1 MACGDVL
8 SLEDLQTAKKHQIF
22 EAEVITGKAG
32 GVAGGVDIDYA
43 TNQVTGQTQKTMPA
57 VLRDAGFDQASFTFA
72 TGGTLAVNDRDKA
85 VFDPVSKAWYTWVGA
100 LPKVVPAGAN
110 PVGDSDWRPWTDP
123 TLRAQVFVSTKAQ
136 LLSNI
141 ADDIPAN
148 ITSALDG
155 ASFDA
160 AESALLLSK
169 LYLVTSTSPVVLYV
183 SSVSVSTGDICK
195 VGDNGNITLSGS
207 SPVET
212 TLTSVDSVSGAA
224 GNFSVTYNVAS
235 SIGMAVGDVLCVDQV
250 LPARV
255 HYSSAFTG
263 VRKPVL
269 GEMMIGF
276 NFMGSLTVSGTTC
289 TVTGTGCPTYLE
301 PGFLVHIQGQT
312 RTIQTVS
319 ASSFT
324 IDAALDFSPT
334 GLQWWWVSRPA
345 TGTVAI
351 SGTTVTGTS
360 TVFLSQYDPD
370 DIIVVDGRLLRIVSV
385 ASDTQMTISHNQTV
399 PAGAGHSVYKA
410 GLLHEGAFEITG
422 ISGNQVTVSNKSRL
436 RKPPKNLITAG
447 RVRCVK
453 TILKN
458 TGSGNGFVFS
468 MGSVLQ
474 GIKDIAIVS
483 PGAGTGLALNGSGAA
498 SGYNQQTGQVQLL
511 GCAAVVGWS
520 KNAFLSAGAVLV
532 ATDQF
537 FSGSS
542 SHGIECTDGGDAY
555 LRNARVHGAG
565 GIGMIAAGG
574 YARVSSAAFVGCG
587 LQGVRQDVGSG
598 VYGDT
603 WYAWGNVSHGVM
615 QVNQCGIQFVDSI
628 SCCNGSEGFNTQNL
642 GKGRL
647 SRTLFGGN
655 VGFSI
660 NSTNS
665 EHEATQVWVSGSGTG
680 RNGVNCSKGRL
691 DLRDSAQTGCGS
703 SGIYAQQTSVVTADN
718 SVQRGNTS
726 SGARADDVNSV
737 ILLMSG
743 YHGGNGSSDITEVAG
758 GRVAWNK
765 NPLSTLTIGSTY
777 RESVVIADDAVASVY
792 VGNNTVQ
799 FDLISPSSIALQGFV
814 RTRAGSSP
822 GSVLIAGQ
830 GIAASVG
837 VLTGV
842 TGVDGGFTVSPAS
855 DGYVYLENRT
865 GSAKTIIMAIMGK
878 IS

>member
-57 VLRDAGFDQASFTFA
+57 VLRDAGFDQASFTFT
-72 TGGTLAVNDRDKA
+72 TGGTLGVNDRDKA
-85 VFDPVSKAWYTWVGA
+85 VFDPVSKAWYTWAGT
-100 LPKVVPAGAN
+100 LPKVVPAGTD
-110 PVGDSDWRPWTDP
+110 PVGHSDWRPWTDP
-123 TLRAQVFVSTKAQ
+123 TLRAQVFVNTKSQ

-155 ASFDA
+155 ASFDT
-160 AESALLLSK
+160 AESAILLSK
-169 LYLVTSTSPVVLYV
+169 LNLVSSQSQVTLYVASLSTSA
-183 SSVSVSTGDICK
+183 SEICN
-195 VGDNGNITLSGS
+195 VGGNGNITLSGS

-212 TLTSVDSVSGAA
+212 SLDSVAAVSGSA

-235 SIGMAVGDVLCVDQV
+235 AAGMAVGDVLCVDQV

-255 HYSSAFTG
+255 HYSAAFTG

-276 NFMGSLTVSGTTC
+276 NFMGSLTALGTTC
-289 TVTGTGCPTYLE
+289 SVTGTGCPTYLE

-312 RTIQTVS
+312 RVIQTVS

-324 IDAALDFSPT
+324 MGAPLDFSPT

-345 TGTVAI
+345 SGSVGI
-351 SGTTVTGTS
+351 SGATVTGAGTAF
-360 TVFLSQYDPD
+360 TTEYDPD
-370 DIIVVDGRLLRIVSV
+370 DIIVVDGRLLRIVSI

-399 PAGAGHSVYKA
+399 PAGAAHSVYKA

-422 ISGNQVTVSNKSRL
+422 ISGNQVTVANKSRL
-436 RKPPKNLITAG
+436 RKPPKNLITGG
-447 RVRCVK
+447 RVRCIK

-474 GIKDIAIVS
+474 GIKDIALVS
-483 PGAGTGLALNGSGAA
+483 PGAGIGLSLNGFGAT
-498 SGYNQQTGQVQLL
+498 SGYNQQTGQTQLL
-511 GCAAVVGWS
+511 GCSAVVGWG
-520 KNAFLSAGAVLV
+520 KCAFLSAGSVLV
-532 ATDQF
+532 GTDQF

-542 SHGIECTDGGDAY
+542 SHAIECTDGGDAY

-574 YARVSSAAFVGCG
+574 YARTSSAAFIGCG

-603 WYAWGNVSHGVM
+603 WYTWGNASHGLM
-615 QVNQCGIQFVDSI
+615 QVNQCGVQFVDSI
-628 SCCNGSEGFNTQNL
+628 SCCNGGEGTNVQNSA
-642 GKGRL
+642 GGRL

-655 VGFSI
+655 AGFSI

-665 EHEATQVWVSGSGTG
+665 DHEATQVWVSGSGAG

-691 DLRDSAQTGCGS
+691 DLRDSAQTGNGS
-703 SGIYAQQTSVVTADN
+703 SGLYAQQTATVTADN
-718 SVQRGNTS
+718 SVQRGNGV
-726 SGARADDVNSV
+726 SGARADDQGTF

-743 YHGGNGSSDITEVAG
+743 YHGGNTSANIAEVGG
-758 GRVAWNK
+758 GRVAWDG
-765 NPLSTLTIGSTY
+765 NPLGTSAMGSHY
-777 RESVVIADDAVASVY
+777 RESIVIADDAVASIYIGLQTIAITIV
-792 VGNNTVQ
+792 
-799 FDLISPSSIALQGFV
+799 SSSSNALQGIIKARV
-814 RTRAGSSP
+814 GSSV
-822 GSVLIAGQ
+822 SAAIIAAQ
-830 GIAASVG
+830 GIVTS
-837 VLTGV
+837 TGV
-842 TGVDGGFTVSPAS
+842 MTGTTGIDGDFTVSPAN
-855 DGYVYLENRT
+855 DGYLYIENRT
-865 GSAKTIIMAIMGK
+865 GSAKTIIIDITGR
-878 IS
+878 IL